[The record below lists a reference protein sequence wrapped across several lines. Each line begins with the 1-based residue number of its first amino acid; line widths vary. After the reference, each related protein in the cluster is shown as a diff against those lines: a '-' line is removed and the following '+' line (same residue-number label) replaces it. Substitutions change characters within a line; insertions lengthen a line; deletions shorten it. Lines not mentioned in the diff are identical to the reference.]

1 MKYIITEGRL
11 TQIIFNYL
19 DSLDWYDWDIGDDEF
34 NIAEGEYGRDLIR
47 FRIQYSLTVYDHSFE
62 VIYIDEGLITKLSK
76 LFSIPDLISIKT
88 IIQWFNKR
96 YGKNLTIDNFEWM
109 DTDYDDDDN

>member
-1 MKYIITEGRL
+1 
-11 TQIIFNYL
+11 
-19 DSLDWYDWDIGDDEF
+19 
-34 NIAEGEYGRDLIR
+34 
-47 FRIQYSLTVYDHSFE
+47 
-62 VIYIDEGLITKLSK
+62 LITKLSK

-96 YGKNLTIDNFEWM
+96 YQKNLSIDNFEWM